1 VYPNDWLDARGSA
14 FDTAMMMVQT
24 KLTATVAGLNEIEAW
39 VELAHLVF
47 ARLFELNSPVLF
59 HLFHLFQ

>member
-1 VYPNDWLDARGSA
+1 MVM
-14 FDTAMMMVQT
+14 MMMVQT
-24 KLTATVAGLNEIEAW
+24 NLTAAAAVAVAGLNEIEAW

-59 HLFHLFQ
+59 H